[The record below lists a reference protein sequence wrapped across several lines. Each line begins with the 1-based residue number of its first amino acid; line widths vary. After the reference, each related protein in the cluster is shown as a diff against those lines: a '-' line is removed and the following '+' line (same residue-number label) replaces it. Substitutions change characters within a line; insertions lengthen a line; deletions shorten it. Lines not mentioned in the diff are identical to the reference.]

1 MRNKYYLSDI
11 INMRI
16 SMNKDVQNEI
26 LKLAHKL
33 FYDDEEYDF
42 NIEIKKIFDYS
53 KKTLNEQKLYDIAI
67 NEKLS
72 IKYLAD
78 LITKDHIE
86 RIEQTKKSNNDA
98 MINKFIES
106 NDFKSI
112 EELLK
117 KINVSSNI
125 RQNVIQ
131 KKNEFIQEI
140 KHKFISENID
150 IQAFIDKL
158 PDNDCFEF
166 LDFVDAVNELD
177 TILKKYDFLQA
188 DSIYKNNS
196 FIDKTSYCNL
206 KAKYT
211 KEYFDKVHKIK
222 INDEQAYAISEP
234 TQNLIVTVRA
244 GSGKTRTIACKTIMA
259 IEKENIKPDEIL
271 LLSFNCNASEEMRKR
286 ICEDFKYNNFDKKT
300 ARTFHS
306 LAWDVIQPTQK
317 LIYDDGEKEVRQKLT
332 EFIYNIY
339 SSKKVFTDEF
349 KNDLYDFL
357 RWSPD
362 KYDYI
367 ESKYW
372 VFRDDYEK
380 YTALRS
386 KKQIT
391 LNREKVKSNGE
402 KWIADFLFEHDI
414 NYRYEDILACEGIDR
429 KNKRTVKERKLYHP
443 DFTIWDKETER
454 QYIIE
459 HWGIDENDP
468 DRKVPKKW
476 IKSWEKY
483 YEEMQWKREVF
494 LFKSM
499 QKDMVLIET
508 SVADMRNGRKCFE
521 DILKTRLEKAG
532 LKCKKL
538 SIDEILAKIDDN
550 YVDSMA
556 KKFANFI
563 LFAQKSEV
571 SSDEIDKKLANNIF
585 NGNRRCELFVKMA
598 NTIYKRYKIELVAQ
612 NKIDFDNVLVK
623 TTNKIID
630 SKGNCKISFSDKT
643 QEIKNIKMIL
653 IDEYQD
659 FSKLFFDIIKAIQ
672 QFNPEVKIFCVGDDW
687 QAINSFA
694 GSDLYFFKEFK
705 NLFKNSDS
713 ANLTHNY
720 RSAKSVVYAG
730 NSLMAGFGV
739 PSKFISKVEGKI
751 ELRYID
757 DVDIRPYI
765 EKGFVGIHSRYFIE
779 CMNIISKDPKK
790 SYFIM
795 HRESTIANYSE
806 LKNFESAFSAWCK
819 KKNLRVNFMVDTIHK
834 FKGMEADVV
843 IILEATN
850 NEFPLLH
857 PDSEFNL
864 VFGKTAQMQLDEE
877 RRLFY
882 VALTRAKTDIY
893 ILTERSNISDYILK
907 IQNYIKK

>member
-1 MRNKYYLSDI
+1 
-11 INMRI
+11 
-16 SMNKDVQNEI
+16 MNKDVQNEI

-53 KKTLNEQKLYDIAI
+53 KKTLNEQKLYNIAI
-67 NEKLS
+67 NEKLD
-72 IKYLAD
+72 IKDLAD

-86 RIEQTKKSNNDA
+86 RIEQNQKTNNDA
-98 MINKFIES
+98 MINKFIEN

-112 EELLK
+112 EELLN
-117 KINVSSNI
+117 KISVSSNI
-125 RQNVIQ
+125 KQNVIQ
-131 KKNEFIQEI
+131 KKNEFLQEI
-140 KHKFISENID
+140 KHKFINKNID
-150 IQAFIDKL
+150 IQPFIDKL

-166 LDFVDAVNELD
+166 LDFVDAANELD
-177 TILKKYDFLQA
+177 TILKKYDFLRA
-188 DSIYKNNS
+188 DTIYKSNS

-234 TQNLIVTVRA
+234 TQNLIVTARA

-271 LLSFNCNASEEMRKR
+271 LLSFNRNASEEMKKR
-286 ICEDFKYNNFDKKT
+286 ICEDFKYNNFDKRT

-306 LAWDVIQPTQK
+306 LAWDIIQPTQD
-317 LIYDDGEKEVRQKLT
+317 LIYDDGEKEAKQKLT
-332 EFIYNIY
+332 KFIWNIY
-339 SSKKVFTDEF
+339 SSKEVFTDEF
-349 KNDLYDFL
+349 KNDLYEFL

-362 KYDYI
+362 KFDDI
-367 ESKYW
+367 DSMYW
-372 VFRDDYEK
+372 VFRDNHEK

-414 NYRYEDILACEGIDR
+414 KYEYEAILACEGVG
-429 KNKRTVKERKLYHP
+429 KNKRTAKERKLYHP
-443 DFTIWDKETER
+443 DFTIWDKKSER

-468 DRKVPKKW
+468 EHKVPKGW
-476 IKSWEKY
+476 TKSWEEY
-483 YEEMQWKREVF
+483 YEEMQWKRDVF
-494 LFKSM
+494 LFKGM
-499 QKDMVLIET
+499 LKGMILIET

-521 DILKTRLEKAG
+521 DILKSRLEKAG
-532 LKCKKL
+532 LNCKKL
-538 SIDEILAKIDDN
+538 SIDEILAKIDDK
-550 YVDSMA
+550 YVDNMA

-571 SSDEIDKKLANNIF
+571 SPEEIDKKLANNIF

-598 NTIYKRYKIELVAQ
+598 NTIYKRYKSELVAQ
-612 NKIDFDNVLVK
+612 NKTDFDNILMQ
-623 TTNKIID
+623 TTKKILD
-630 SKGNCKISFSDKT
+630 SKGNCKISFSDKA
-643 QEIKNIKMIL
+643 QKIKNLKVIL

-705 NLFKNSDS
+705 NLFKNADS

-730 NSLMAGFGV
+730 NSLMAGCGV
-739 PSKFISKVEGKI
+739 PSKFISNVEGKI

-757 DVDIRPYI
+757 DIDIRPYI
-765 EKGFVGIHSRYFIE
+765 ENGFVGIPQRYFIE
-779 CMNIISKDPKK
+779 CMDIISKDPKK

-795 HRESTIANYSE
+795 HREKESTLVKKFESYLTDW
-806 LKNFESAFSAWCK
+806 LKN
-819 KKNLRVNFMVDTIHK
+819 KNLKVNFDTIHK
-834 FKGMEADVV
+834 FKGMEADIV
-843 IILEATN
+843 IILEATDS
-850 NEFPLLH
+850 EFPLLH

-907 IQNYIKK
+907 IQNFIN